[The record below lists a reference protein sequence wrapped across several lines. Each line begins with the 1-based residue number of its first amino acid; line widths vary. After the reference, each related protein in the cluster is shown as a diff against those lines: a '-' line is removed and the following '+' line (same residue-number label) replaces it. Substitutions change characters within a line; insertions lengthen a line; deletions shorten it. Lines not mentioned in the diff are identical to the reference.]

1 MDKVIETAEK
11 ALLVLIALATLY
23 ATGEELLVLVLNRH
37 VELADLLL
45 LFIYTEVLGMVAVFY
60 RSKKIP
66 ITLPLFIAMTAL
78 SRLIILQGKELQP
91 ENLLYEAGAILLIA
105 LACLI
110 IRYRPSSQVDDL
122 PAD

>member
-45 LFIYTEVLGMVAVFY
+45 LFI
-60 RSKKIP
+60 
-66 ITLPLFIAMTAL
+66 
-78 SRLIILQGKELQP
+78 
-91 ENLLYEAGAILLIA
+91 
-105 LACLI
+105 
-110 IRYRPSSQVDDL
+110 
-122 PAD
+122 